1 MGDAPML
8 AVRGLNAWYG
18 KSHILQGVNLD
29 VAAGEV
35 VSLIGRNGVGRSTTV
50 KAIIGEVAPAGSI
63 RFKGREIAG
72 LPSYRIA
79 RLGIGYVPE
88 NRDIFPGLTVRQN
101 LILGL
106 KDAKRPGRW
115 RIDDMLAMFPNL
127 AARADQAAGV
137 LSGGEKQMLTICRT
151 LMGDP
156 ELIMIDEPTEGL
168 APLIVARVAELISKI
183 ARRGVAVLLV
193 EQKLQIA
200 LDISAR
206 VYVMGHGAIV
216 FEGTPGELKANA
228 AVRREWLEV

>member
-1 MGDAPML
+1 ML
-8 AVRGLNAWYG
+8 AVRGLNAYYG
-18 KSHILQGVNLD
+18 KSHILQGVDLD

-50 KAIIGEVAPAGSI
+50 KAIIGEVAPVGSI

-72 LPSYRIA
+72 LPSHRIA

-106 KDAKRPGRW
+106 KDARHQGRW

-168 APLIVARVAELISKI
+168 APLIVARVAELISEI
-183 ARRGVAVLLV
+183 ARRGIAVLLV

-200 LDISAR
+200 LEISAR

-216 FEGTPGELKANA
+216 FEGAPGELKANA
-228 AVRREWLEV
+228 TVRREWLEV